1 MSLPPGSCSTC
12 HSGAQCAGVRSC
24 HCGMD
29 MCGNLSLVSQHMCG
43 WPCSGYYCC
52 LGAIDSNPLSLLV
65 WTLIMLPPIASR
77 LSFTRNDLHNWCST
91 FWICWNW
98 RCISLTA
105 RIKLPPG
112 GPGEASQCK
121 PSSETQNKGALAGT
135 GLCRATQIILW
146 HEILVHMFYNL
157 TDGHKGCWKTHA
169 HIHMMSSV
177 HRTQGKTHLFTLAVE
192 LINNN

>member
-112 GPGEASQCK
+112 GPEK
-121 PSSETQNKGALAGT
+121 PPSVNPPVKHRTKELLLARGCAGQLRSFYDT
-135 GLCRATQIILW
+135 RSWCICFIIW
-146 HEILVHMFYNL
+146 L
-157 TDGHKGCWKTHA
+157 TDTKA
-169 HIHMMSSV
+169 A
-177 HRTQGKTHLFTLAVE
+177 GKHTLTFTWCHLSTE
-192 LINNN
+192 LKERLTYLL